1 MSTTM
6 TLSAAE
12 QARLT
17 ALVDTALR
25 RVSEALTEMFGAAVA
40 VTAVHIRSVP
50 LAEAGGL
57 VGSPEQEVAAVYL
70 GAAGGL
76 PGHLLLLMPLTAALE
91 LCDVLLEQP
100 PGTTTAL
107 GEMEASALGEVGNI
121 VGSCF
126 LCSLAD
132 RSGLRM
138 QVTPPGVFC
147 DMAGAAISLALV
159 EVAMYAD
166 EVIVIDAGF
175 LHQGRHLPA
184 WFLAFPEPAHLA
196 AVLAR
201 GGAA

>member
-1 MSTTM
+1 MGTTM
-6 TLSAAE
+6 TLSPAE
-12 QARLT
+12 HARLA
-17 ALVDTALR
+17 ALVDAAMQ
-25 RVSEALTEMFGAAVA
+25 RVTGALTEMFGATVT
-40 VTAVHIRSVP
+40 VTAVHIRAVP
-50 LAEAGGL
+50 LAEAGALIGN
-57 VGSPEQEVAAVYL
+57 PELEVAAVYL
-70 GAAGGL
+70 GAAGEL
-76 PGHLLLLMPLTAALE
+76 PGHLLLLMPLDAARE

-100 PGTTTAL
+100 PGTTTTL
-107 GEMEASALGEVGNI
+107 GDMETSALGEVGNI

-147 DMAGAAISLALV
+147 DMAGAAISLALL

-184 WFLAFPEPAHLA
+184 WFLAFPEPSHLA
-196 AVLAR
+196 AVLAG

>member
-1 MSTTM
+1 MSTTV

-12 QARLT
+12 RARLA
-17 ALVDTALR
+17 ALVDAALQ
-25 RVSEALTEMFGAAVA
+25 RVTGALTEMFGTAVT
-40 VTAVHIRSVP
+40 VTAVHIRTVP
-50 LAEAGGL
+50 LAAAGALIGN
-57 VGSPEQEVAAVYL
+57 PELEVAAVYL
-70 GAAGGL
+70 SAAGGL
-76 PGHLLLLMPLTAALE
+76 PGHLLLLMPLAAARE

-100 PGTTTAL
+100 PGTTTTL
-107 GEMEASALGEVGNI
+107 GELEASALGEVGNI

-132 RSGLRM
+132 RAGLRM

-175 LHQGRHLPA
+175 LYEGHHLPA
-184 WFLAFPEPAHLA
+184 WFLAFPEPSHLA

>member
-1 MSTTM
+1 MGTTM
-6 TLSAAE
+6 TLSPAE
-12 QARLT
+12 HARLA
-17 ALVDTALR
+17 ALVDAAMQ
-25 RVSEALTEMFGAAVA
+25 RVTGALTEMFGATVT
-40 VTAVHIRSVP
+40 VTAVHIRAVP
-50 LAEAGGL
+50 LAEAGALIGN
-57 VGSPEQEVAAVYL
+57 PELEVAAVYL
-70 GAAGGL
+70 GAAGEL
-76 PGHLLLLMPLTAALE
+76 PGHLLLLMPLDAARE

-100 PGTTTAL
+100 PGTTTTL
-107 GEMEASALGEVGNI
+107 GVMETSALGEVGNI

-147 DMAGAAISLALV
+147 DMAGAAISLALL

-184 WFLAFPEPAHLA
+184 WFLAFPEPSHLA
-196 AVLAR
+196 AVLAG

>member
-1 MSTTM
+1 MGTTM
-6 TLSAAE
+6 TLSPAE
-12 QARLT
+12 HARLA
-17 ALVDTALR
+17 ALVDAAMQ
-25 RVSEALTEMFGAAVA
+25 RVTGALTEMFGATVT
-40 VTAVHIRSVP
+40 VTAVHIRAVP
-50 LAEAGGL
+50 LAEAGVLIGN
-57 VGSPEQEVAAVYL
+57 PELEVAAVYL
-70 GAAGGL
+70 GAAGEL
-76 PGHLLLLMPLTAALE
+76 PGHLLLLMPLDAARE

-100 PGTTTAL
+100 PGTTTTL
-107 GEMEASALGEVGNI
+107 GEMETSALGEVGNI

-147 DMAGAAISLALV
+147 DMAGAAISLALL

-184 WFLAFPEPAHLA
+184 WFLAFPEPSHLA
-196 AVLAR
+196 AVLAG

>member
-1 MSTTM
+1 MSTTI
-6 TLSAAE
+6 TLSSAE
-12 QARLT
+12 QARLA
-17 ALVDTALR
+17 ALVDAALR
-25 RVSEALTEMFGAAVA
+25 RVTGALTAMFGADVA
-40 VTAVHIRSVP
+40 VTAVHIRTVP

-57 VGSPEQEVAAVYL
+57 IGSPEMAVVAVYL
-70 GAAGGL
+70 GAAGEL
-76 PGHLLLLMPLTAALE
+76 PGHLLLLMPLAAALE

-100 PGTTTAL
+100 PGTTTVL

-147 DMAGAAISLALV
+147 DMAGAAISLALL

-184 WFLAFPEPAHLA
+184 WFLAFPEPSHLA

-201 GGAA
+201 GGTA